1 MRIQDNRERDRERG
15 LSEKTLEQSLDSWYC
30 SNIEYSIILNTI
42 LNLQLGQLH
51 YISLSQMFVQ
61 RILSENHIHPFLWK
75 LLNFTFHCNVELLIN
90 LSCQKSTLKKLM
102 SNRYSSEMVVKL
114 FEYIV
119 FKLRITGKRWI
130 LVIENLYH
138 SIEHWLVLRM
148 MWKKIGSRIW
158 KNVLFLVSSF
168 SDFEIISEHL

>member
-15 LSEKTLEQSLDSWYC
+15 LSEKTLEQSLDSWYR

-61 RILSENHIHPFLWK
+61 RILSENYIHPFLWK

-90 LSCQKSTLKKLM
+90 LSCQKIYTKEIDEQSVFQWNGGEINWIQCIQTKNNRKTGNFSYREPIPFDWTLTSA
-102 SNRYSSEMVVKL
+102 SNDVEEDR
-114 FEYIV
+114 
-119 FKLRITGKRWI
+119 
-130 LVIENLYH
+130 
-138 SIEHWLVLRM
+138 
-148 MWKKIGSRIW
+148 
-158 KNVLFLVSSF
+158 
-168 SDFEIISEHL
+168 